1 MQERQHLFLIN
12 NCKIPYIIKDNSS
25 NVMKRYK
32 NILIADDHN
41 LILDGFEHHL
51 KEHFP
56 EIQIWKAKN
65 KTELF
70 LILETKAIDVLFQ
83 DVVFGKNDARE
94 FINEIKQQF
103 PALKIVIIS
112 TLTDINTVNT
122 LLKQGVNAYIS
133 KVDDSIE
140 LINALQALIKDEL
153 FISPDIQ
160 NLHSRVSTQ
169 KSVFITQREEKVLSL
184 IIKGMTSKEIADEL
198 CLSIKTIEVHRSN
211 LFARFGAKNVVE
223 LVKRAIFE
231 GYT

>member
-1 MQERQHLFLIN
+1 MN
-12 NCKIPYIIKDNSS
+12 
-25 NVMKRYK
+25 RYR

-56 EIQIWKAKN
+56 EIEIWKARS

-94 FINEIKQQF
+94 FINEIKQQY
-103 PALKIVIIS
+103 PELKIVIIS

-140 LINALQALIKDEL
+140 LINALQSLVKDEL

-160 NLHSRVSTQ
+160 NLHARVSNQ
-169 KSVFITQREEKVLSL
+169 KSVFITQREENVLSL

-198 CLSIKTIEVHRSN
+198 CLSIKTIEAHRSN

-223 LVKRAIFE
+223 LVKKAIFD
-231 GYT
+231 GYS